1 MRILKPITIAF
12 LILGVFIMSEKPKA
26 QQNSSPMSSSET
38 DLKEKDNEYW
48 KEVLDPETYRI
59 TREGGTERAFTGKYN
74 KFYEQGVYKCSSCGL
89 VLFSSDAKYD
99 SGSGWPSFSEVVN
112 SKNIITK
119 EDKSLFMKRTEILC
133 ARCGA
138 HLGHVFNDGPGPNG
152 LRYCVNSPA
161 LEHESDDSENATKN
175 SKEEGSK

>member
-1 MRILKPITIAF
+1 MTDN
-12 LILGVFIMSEKPKA
+12 PKA
-26 QQNSSPMSSSET
+26 QQSSSNSSTEV
-38 DLKEKDNEYW
+38 DYKEKDNDYW
-48 KEVLDPETYRI
+48 KEVLDPETYRV

-74 KFYEQGVYKCSSCGL
+74 KFYKEGVYKCSNCGL
-89 VLFSSDAKYD
+89 ELFSSKDKYD
-99 SGSGWPSFSEVVN
+99 SGSGWPSFSEVKD

-152 LRYCVNSPA
+152 MRYCVNSPA
-161 LEHESDDSENATKN
+161 LKHQPSN
-175 SKEEGSK
+175 KEESHPKNAQKE

>member
-1 MRILKPITIAF
+1 MKKLNLLPVIF
-12 LILGVFIMSEKPKA
+12 LILGVFIMSDHPKA
-26 QQNSSPMSSSET
+26 QQSSSQENF
-38 DLKEKDNEYW
+38 KEKDKEYW

-74 KFYEQGVYKCSSCGL
+74 KFYEEGIYKCSNCGL
-89 VLFSSDAKYD
+89 ELFSSKDKYD
-99 SGSGWPSFSEVVN
+99 SGSGWPSFSEVKN
-112 SKNIITK
+112 SKNIVTK

-161 LEHESDDSENATKN
+161 LKHEGAKE
-175 SKEEGSK
+175 SKEMPKSDKPEE

>member
-1 MRILKPITIAF
+1 MKS
-12 LILGVFIMSEKPKA
+12 LILTLILTLGVIIMADKPKA
-26 QQNSSPMSSSET
+26 QESSTET
-38 DLKEKDNEYW
+38 IYQEKDTEYW

-74 KFYEQGVYKCSSCGL
+74 KFYEAGVYKCSNCGL
-89 VLFSSDAKYD
+89 ELFSSDTKYD
-99 SGSGWPSFSEVVN
+99 SGSGWPSFSDTVN
-112 SKNIITK
+112 SKNIKTRVDRK
-119 EDKSLFMKRTEILC
+119 FGMERTEILC

-161 LEHESDDSENATKN
+161 LDHEAETKDSSKNA
-175 SKEEGSK
+175 SKEESK